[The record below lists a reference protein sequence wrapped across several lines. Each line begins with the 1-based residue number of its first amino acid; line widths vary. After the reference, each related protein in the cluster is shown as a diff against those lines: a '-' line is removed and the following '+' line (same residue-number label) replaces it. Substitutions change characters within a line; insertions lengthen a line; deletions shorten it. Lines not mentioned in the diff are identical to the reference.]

1 MFVRSNVWMRH
12 FESALAT
19 QISVAPIKFRLR
31 SDISPILTQRDKRII
46 YAANPFNSNLC
57 CSMFTT
63 LWVTSSALIWKEG
76 KKRISTTTHDIRL
89 LSVSSIICITQHNC
103 AGTFKKRRFEWL
115 AFKRLCGCLIFSQLS
130 AKSPQ
135 FNLAMQQVT
144 PFKMIT
150 TRDDRSLKH
159 VRVILA

>member
-1 MFVRSNVWMRH
+1 MSH
-12 FESALAT
+12 FESVLTT
-19 QISVAPIKFRLR
+19 QISVAPIKFKFR
-31 SDISPILTQRDKRII
+31 SDIGPILTQHDKRII

-57 CSMFTT
+57 CSRFTT

-76 KKRISTTTHDIRL
+76 EKKD
-89 LSVSSIICITQHNC
+89 QHNHPRHQASQRVFNNFHNTTQLC
-103 AGTFKKRRFEWL
+103 WNIQKK
-115 AFKRLCGCLIFSQLS
+115 AICGCLIFSQLS

-144 PFKMIT
+144 HFKMIT

>member
-1 MFVRSNVWMRH
+1 MSH
-12 FESALAT
+12 FESVLTT
-19 QISVAPIKFRLR
+19 QISVTPIKFKFR
-31 SDISPILTQRDKRII
+31 SDIGPILTQHDKRII

-57 CSMFTT
+57 CSKFTT

-89 LSVSSIICITQHNC
+89 LSLSSIICITQHNC
-103 AGTFKKRRFEWL
+103 AGTFKKK
-115 AFKRLCGCLIFSQLS
+115 AICGCLIFSQLS